1 MKHATCPCCES
12 KNLKDFYTLKN
23 APIHSLVTIKSYDE
37 AIAIPR
43 KDITLTICTDC
54 GFVFNSEFDTRI
66 DYFNNGYED
75 QQGFSSTF
83 MAFLTNISNR
93 FIDKYQIREK
103 NIIEIGCGKGDF
115 LNLICEL
122 GNNRGIGIDPAYVPG
137 RSTPHPNVSFI
148 KEFYSEKHGDLPV
161 DAITCRHTM
170 EHIHDTNTFV
180 RTIRQSLQNKPD
192 VKLLIEV
199 PCIIRI
205 LNIQA
210 FWDIFYEHCSYFSP
224 GSLARLFRKN
234 HFEILDT
241 YLEYD
246 NQYLFLEARPSPSNS
261 SPEHPLEESI
271 QQMQEYV
278 DDFVVKIN
286 QQLGSWRNRLQKMK
300 DGNKNVVVWGGGSKS
315 VGFLTQFDDLKAIG
329 HVVDINPHMQG
340 NYIPGIGIQY
350 ITPDQLRNI
359 KPDVVIIMNG
369 VYKNEINTMLAE
381 RGMHPELICL

>member
-1 MKHATCPCCES
+1 
-12 KNLKDFYTLKN
+12 
-23 APIHSLVTIKSYDE
+23 
-37 AIAIPR
+37 
-43 KDITLTICTDC
+43 
-54 GFVFNSEFDTRI
+54 
-66 DYFNNGYED
+66 
-75 QQGFSSTF
+75 
-83 MAFLTNISNR
+83 
-93 FIDKYQIREK
+93 
-103 NIIEIGCGKGDF
+103 
-115 LNLICEL
+115 
-122 GNNRGIGIDPAYVPG
+122 
-137 RSTPHPNVSFI
+137 
-148 KEFYSEKHGDLPV
+148 
-161 DAITCRHTM
+161 M

-246 NQYLFLEARPSPSNS
+246 NQYLFLEARPSPSNG
-261 SPEHPLEESI
+261 SPEHALEESI

-300 DGNKNVVVWGGGSKS
+300 DENQKVVVWGGGSKS